1 MARQLNEREK
11 RLIVIGAISVVAI
24 LALTYGLD
32 GLDRWKQVRASLR
45 SARGQLDEV
54 AIDETKQAGLLSIVP
69 VAETPQLEEKQGFLF
84 RERLHEQLKKAGIK
98 TEPLMIL
105 AARRKSGLPYRV
117 LKIKCRAKCKF
128 DQLLAFLASLPEN
141 PYLVGIEELRIEC
154 DAKQPAE
161 KRKDVEIDLTVS
173 TFVQAP
179 SATRAR

>member
-32 GLDRWKQVRASLR
+32 GLNHWKGIRASLR
-45 SARGQLDEV
+45 SARAQLDEV
-54 AIDETKQAGLLSIVP
+54 AIDKKERAGLLSIVP
-69 VAETPQLEEKQGFLF
+69 VAETPELEEKQGFLF
-84 RERLHEQLKKAGIK
+84 RERLYEQLKKAGIK
-98 TEPLMIL
+98 TEPLTIM

-128 DQLLAFLASLPEN
+128 DQLLAFLSSLPEN

-154 DAKQPAE
+154 DTKQPAE
-161 KRKDVEIDLTVS
+161 KRQDVEIDLTVS
-173 TFVQAP
+173 TFIEQP